1 MLNDRSQLSTRV
13 LVGKIVSSAP
23 LQGHYISYSIEYE
36 NIEKGISEG
45 IPIFQFGYNSYRYP
59 NESRVVVLVVN
70 DKYSSCYIL
79 GRTYNPNVLP
89 NFGATLPREGELVLN
104 SGHSNNSGISGIGSS
119 EILKI
124 FNNKSNLAIRPDGL
138 EFSFEENASQ
148 FSFTG
153 DKFYYK
159 LKNNDGFVHN
169 NNFATLIASNGF
181 NISALKNGVYIEG
194 ERFVIK
200 EKTQKLQS
208 KPAGSSKEPKPS
220 LEFDRGVHT
229 FRGFRTSFEYSASM
243 DFKIGTPKL
252 QGGST
257 AVAWSVTEGDYE
269 INLTSGELNL
279 NCLDPTS
286 AAFNVKIGPQALPI
300 SQMTMDTSKL
310 SIKLGPTLPSSLT
323 LDFSEFKVE
332 AGIISPDILQLGKG
346 SLKIEAGSALIGITN
361 SLEFSILSGIIL
373 KAGGLLSKGK
383 IELDGD
389 VTITGE
395 LIVKDKIF
403 STDEVFAKATVV
415 AGSAITAAAVGL
427 STHLHPTAIPG
438 GPSSPTIGT

>member
-1 MLNDRSQLSTRV
+1 MLDNLKKDTELLIGEIIET
-13 LVGKIVSSAP
+13 IP
-23 LQGHYISYSIEYE
+23 IQGHYISYTIKFE
-36 NIEKGISEG
+36 NLIKTVSQG
-45 IPIFQFGYNSYRYP
+45 IPLFQFGYNSYTYP
-59 NESRVVVLVVN
+59 IGSRVLVVVIN
-70 DKYSSCYIL
+70 GKYTSCYIL
-79 GRTYNPNVLP
+79 GRVYNPDVLP

-104 SGHSNNSGISGIGSS
+104 SGHLNNSGISGIGSS
-119 EILKI
+119 EVLKI
-124 FNNKSNLAIRPDGL
+124 FNNKSNLVIKPDGL
-138 EFSFEENASQ
+138 VFSFEENESQ

-153 DKFYYK
+153 DSFYYK
-159 LKNNDGFVHN
+159 LKNNDGFIHN
-169 NNFATLIASNGF
+169 ENFTTLVASNGF

-200 EKTQKLQS
+200 EKRQKLQS
-208 KPAGSSKEPKPS
+208 KPEAASKEPKPS

-257 AVAWSVTEGDYE
+257 AVSWSVTEGDYE

-300 SQMTMDTSKL
+300 SQMKMDTTEL

-323 LDFSEFKVE
+323 LDFAEFKVE

-361 SLEFSILSGIIL
+361 SLEFSILSGITL

-415 AGSAITAAAVGL
+415 AGSAITATAIGL